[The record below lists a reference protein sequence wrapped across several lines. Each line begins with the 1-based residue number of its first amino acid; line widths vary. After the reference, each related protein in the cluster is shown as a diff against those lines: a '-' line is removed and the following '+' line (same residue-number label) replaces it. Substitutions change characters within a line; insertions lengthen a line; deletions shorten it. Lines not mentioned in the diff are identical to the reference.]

1 MKSIISGL
9 HKALCKYFFQA
20 AYHTVDIFI
29 YAEPFSYA
37 CTYLLFRVNI
47 YQLTPP
53 DPPLSQKNHDP
64 PLMAKFYDPPLQKLA
79 CSPMPLP
86 PEPAQVSSS
95 EYVPLELPN

>member
-1 MKSIISGL
+1 MKFIISGL
-9 HKALCKYFFQA
+9 HKALSKYSFQA

-79 CSPMPLP
+79 CSPMVYLQKIL
-86 PEPAQVSSS
+86 ACFHI
-95 EYVPLELPN
+95 